1 MGHFLLICFEPTA
14 HSVTK
19 EGGSN
24 LAFFSLLW
32 LPELLRREQLELL
45 RHEQLELLRREQLRL
60 LELLR
65 REQLRLL
72 ELPEQLRIDLLS
84 IYCPL

>member
-60 LELLR
+60 LEL
-65 REQLRLL
+65 
-72 ELPEQLRIDLLS
+72 PEQLRIDLLS